1 MKSLTGIICSCVTR
15 ILKLRQTNYGIQL
28 SSVCVLSPYVIMM
41 RKMFS
46 GSRNPEY
53 NLLTPLRNQGR
64 FDVPAA
70 LIIYA
75 YQLIPCFA
83 SN

>member
-1 MKSLTGIICSCVTR
+1 MVELGHIIASMSIRR
-15 ILKLRQTNYGIQL
+15 INQ
-28 SSVCVLSPYVIMM
+28 
-41 RKMFS
+41 
-46 GSRNPEY
+46 EY

-75 YQLIPCFA
+75 KIKMFVK
-83 SN
+83 

>member
-1 MKSLTGIICSCVTR
+1 MNQEALMLDDELSQKII
-15 ILKLRQTNYGIQL
+15 Y
-28 SSVCVLSPYVIMM
+28 
-41 RKMFS
+41 
-46 GSRNPEY
+46 EY